1 MDRESGVLSTSRP
14 LDREKKA
21 GYTLTV
27 IAQDQGQPPLS
38 STATVEVAV
47 LDINDHSPQFQSS
60 SYTADI
66 SEDVPIGS
74 LVLEV
79 KAVDL
84 DQGPNSQVLYFL
96 SRGSQSMFIIDQNTG
111 RIITAA
117 PLDRERTASYT
128 FEVWAID
135 SSPANPHNS
144 TAQVTI
150 YIQDVNDNAPFFI
163 QDPLIVNISASSI
176 SSRRVLA
183 TMRAEDK
190 DFGANGSVF
199 YRFANPVRGFTINSL
214 TGDIQ
219 ATEKL
224 QTLTQSQRTLIVQ
237 AMDQGNPAQSSLGV
251 VIIYIR
257 EQIYRGIRFSRTAR
271 DVSLQENAAKGLTD
285 LNLCLFTAKTEVKG
299 FTIACFL
306 LVDTVVTQTQAQYP
320 DGSKTGISYSIFSG
334 NRMQSFGINHI
345 TGECADCTTYC
356 KMIFSRSTRLDH
368 CYFCELGE
376 IRVQRSEGLDFEET
390 PKLRLV
396 VKAETASSSSYMAV
410 NLILQD
416 VNDNLPRFQLQ
427 NYVAYIREAQ
437 GYDFPI
443 IQVQ

>member
-1 MDRESGVLSTSRP
+1 MT
-14 LDREKKA
+14 
-21 GYTLTV
+21 
-27 IAQDQGQPPLS
+27 
-38 STATVEVAV
+38 V

-79 KAVDL
+79 KAIDL
-84 DQGPNSQVLYFL
+84 DYGSNSQIVYFL
-96 SRGSQSMFIIDQNTG
+96 SHGSRSMFIIDHKTG

-128 FEVWAID
+128 FEVCATD
-135 SSPANPHNS
+135 SSPADPHNS

-150 YIQDVNDNAPFFI
+150 YIQDVNDNTPFFI
-163 QDPLIVNISASSI
+163 QDPLIVNISASSV
-176 SSRRVLA
+176 SNRRVLA

-199 YRFANPVRGFTINSL
+199 YRFANPVKGFTINSL

-251 VIIYIR
+251 VIIYIK
-257 EQIYRGIRFSRTAR
+257 EQSYRGIRFSRTAR
-271 DVSLQENAAKGLTD
+271 DVSLQENAAKGLID
-285 LNLCLFTAKTEVKG
+285 ICIFFN
-299 FTIACFL
+299 FL
-306 LVDTVVTQTQAQYP
+306 LHNLFMHDVSNTLKGNVSTLSNFPPIGTVVTQTQAQYP

-334 NRMQSFGINHI
+334 NKMQSFGINSI
-345 TGECADCTTYC
+345 TGKWKNCCTNC
-356 KMIFSRSTRLDH
+356 KTIFSIFT
-368 CYFCELGE
+368 
-376 IRVQRSEGLDFEET
+376 
-390 PKLRLV
+390 K
-396 VKAETASSSSYMAV
+396 
-410 NLILQD
+410 
-416 VNDNLPRFQLQ
+416 
-427 NYVAYIREAQ
+427 
-437 GYDFPI
+437 
-443 IQVQ
+443 

>member
-1 MDRESGVLSTSRP
+1 M
-14 LDREKKA
+14 
-21 GYTLTV
+21 
-27 IAQDQGQPPLS
+27 
-38 STATVEVAV
+38 
-47 LDINDHSPQFQSS
+47 NDNTPHFQSTT
-60 SYTADI
+60 YTADI

-96 SRGSQSMFIIDQNTG
+96 SSGSKSMFIIEQSTG

-117 PLDRERTASYT
+117 PLDRERTASFT
-128 FEVWAID
+128 FEVYATD
-135 SSPANPHNS
+135 SSPVNPLNS
-144 TAQVTI
+144 TAQVTV

-163 QDPLIVNISASSI
+163 QDPLIVNISASSV

-199 YRFANPVRGFTINSL
+199 YRFASPVKGFTINSL

-257 EQIYRGIRFSRTAR
+257 EQSYSGIRFSRMAR
-271 DVSLQENAAKGLTD
+271 DVSLQENAAQGLSRINFYLWI
-285 LNLCLFTAKTEVKG
+285 LNE
-299 FTIACFL
+299 
-306 LVDTVVTQTQAQYP
+306 
-320 DGSKTGISYSIFSG
+320 
-334 NRMQSFGINHI
+334 NI
-345 TGECADCTTYC
+345 T
-356 KMIFSRSTRLDH
+356 
-368 CYFCELGE
+368 
-376 IRVQRSEGLDFEET
+376 
-390 PKLRLV
+390 
-396 VKAETASSSSYMAV
+396 
-410 NLILQD
+410 N
-416 VNDNLPRFQLQ
+416 
-427 NYVAYIREAQ
+427 
-437 GYDFPI
+437 
-443 IQVQ
+443 

>member
-1 MDRESGVLSTSRP
+1 MLHFENAIYYCPLAAGDPSGDFHLDKQSGALSTSRP

-21 GYTLTV
+21 GYTLIVTV
-27 IAQDQGQPPLS
+27 QDMGQPSLS
-38 STATVEVAV
+38 STATVEVTV

-60 SYTADI
+60 TYTADV

-79 KAVDL
+79 KAIDL
-84 DQGPNSQVLYFL
+84 DHGPNSQVQYFL
-96 SRGSQSMFIIDQNTG
+96 SHGSQSMFIIDQNTG

-117 PLDRERTASYT
+117 PLDRERVASYN
-128 FEVWAID
+128 FEVCATD
-135 SSPANPHNS
+135 SSPANPRNS
-144 TAQVTI
+144 TTQVTV

-163 QDPLIVNISASSI
+163 QDPLIVNISATSV

-257 EQIYRGIRFSRTAR
+257 EQSYRGIRFSRTAR
-271 DVSLQENAAKGLTD
+271 DVSLQENAAKGLD
-285 LNLCLFTAKTEVKG
+285 YIIKC
-299 FTIACFL
+299 
-306 LVDTVVTQTQAQYP
+306 
-320 DGSKTGISYSIFSG
+320 
-334 NRMQSFGINHI
+334 IN
-345 TGECADCTTYC
+345 
-356 KMIFSRSTRLDH
+356 
-368 CYFCELGE
+368 
-376 IRVQRSEGLDFEET
+376 
-390 PKLRLV
+390 
-396 VKAETASSSSYMAV
+396 
-410 NLILQD
+410 ILQ
-416 VNDNLPRFQLQ
+416 NFGN
-427 NYVAYIREAQ
+427 I
-437 GYDFPI
+437 
-443 IQVQ
+443 

>member
-1 MDRESGVLSTSRP
+1 MDRQSGALSTSRP

-21 GYTLTV
+21 VYTLIVT
-27 IAQDQGQPPLS
+27 AQDQGQPSLS
-38 STATVEVAV
+38 GTATVEVNI
-47 LDINDHSPQFQSS
+47 LDMNDHSPQFQSS
-60 SYTADI
+60 TYTADV

-79 KAVDL
+79 KAIDL
-84 DQGPNSQVLYFL
+84 DHGPNSQVQYFL
-96 SRGSQSMFIIDQNTG
+96 SHGSQSMFIIDQNTG

-117 PLDRERTASYT
+117 PLDRERVASYT
-128 FEVWAID
+128 FEVYATD
-135 SSPANPHNS
+135 SSPANPRNS
-144 TAQVTI
+144 TAHVTV

-163 QDPLIVNISASSI
+163 LDPFIVNISASSV

-257 EQIYRGIRFSRTAR
+257 EQTYRGIRFSRTAR
-271 DVSLQENAAKGLTD
+271 DVSLQENAAKGLD
-285 LNLCLFTAKTEVKG
+285 DIIKCINIPQKF
-299 FTIACFL
+299 
-306 LVDTVVTQTQAQYP
+306 
-320 DGSKTGISYSIFSG
+320 G
-334 NRMQSFGINHI
+334 N
-345 TGECADCTTYC
+345 T
-356 KMIFSRSTRLDH
+356 
-368 CYFCELGE
+368 
-376 IRVQRSEGLDFEET
+376 
-390 PKLRLV
+390 
-396 VKAETASSSSYMAV
+396 
-410 NLILQD
+410 
-416 VNDNLPRFQLQ
+416 
-427 NYVAYIREAQ
+427 
-437 GYDFPI
+437 
-443 IQVQ
+443 

>member
-1 MDRESGVLSTSRP
+1 MAKCHAHLFDFVPIAGGDPSGDFRLDRESGVLYTSRP

-38 STATVEVAV
+38 STATVEVTI

-79 KAVDL
+79 KAIDL
-84 DQGPNSQVLYFL
+84 DYGPNSQVLYFL

-128 FEVWAID
+128 FEVCATD
-135 SSPANPHNS
+135 SSPADPHNS

-163 QDPLIVNISASSI
+163 QDPLIVNISAGSM

-237 AMDQGNPAQSSLGV
+237 AMDQGKPAQSSLGV

-257 EQIYRGIRFSRTAR
+257 EQSYKGIRFSRTAR
-271 DVSLQENAAKGLTD
+271 DVSLQENAAKGLTFYYTM
-285 LNLCLFTAKTEVKG
+285 C
-299 FTIACFL
+299 I
-306 LVDTVVTQTQAQYP
+306 
-320 DGSKTGISYSIFSG
+320 
-334 NRMQSFGINHI
+334 
-345 TGECADCTTYC
+345 
-356 KMIFSRSTRLDH
+356 
-368 CYFCELGE
+368 
-376 IRVQRSEGLDFEET
+376 
-390 PKLRLV
+390 
-396 VKAETASSSSYMAV
+396 
-410 NLILQD
+410 
-416 VNDNLPRFQLQ
+416 
-427 NYVAYIREAQ
+427 
-437 GYDFPI
+437 
-443 IQVQ
+443 

>member
-1 MDRESGVLSTSRP
+1 
-14 LDREKKA
+14 
-21 GYTLTV
+21 
-27 IAQDQGQPPLS
+27 
-38 STATVEVAV
+38 VEVTV

-79 KAVDL
+79 KAIDL

-128 FEVWAID
+128 FEVCATD
-135 SSPANPHNS
+135 SSPANPRNS
-144 TAQVTI
+144 TAQVTV

-163 QDPLIVNISASSI
+163 QDPLIVNISASSV

-224 QTLTQSQRTLIVQ
+224 QTLTQNQRTLIVQ

-257 EQIYRGIRFSRTAR
+257 EQSYRGIRFSRTAR
-271 DVSLQENAAKGLTD
+271 DVSLQENAAKGLWD
-285 LNLCLFTAKTEVKG
+285 IK
-299 FTIACFL
+299 
-306 LVDTVVTQTQAQYP
+306 
-320 DGSKTGISYSIFSG
+320 
-334 NRMQSFGINHI
+334 
-345 TGECADCTTYC
+345 
-356 KMIFSRSTRLDH
+356 
-368 CYFCELGE
+368 
-376 IRVQRSEGLDFEET
+376 
-390 PKLRLV
+390 
-396 VKAETASSSSYMAV
+396 
-410 NLILQD
+410 
-416 VNDNLPRFQLQ
+416 FQPFYLH
-427 NYVAYIREAQ
+427 V
-437 GYDFPI
+437 
-443 IQVQ
+443 

>member
-1 MDRESGVLSTSRP
+1 MLSTLRP
-14 LDREKKA
+14 LDRERRE

-27 IAQDQGQPPLS
+27 TAQDRGQPSLS
-38 STATVEVAV
+38 TTATVEVSV

-84 DQGPNSQVLYFL
+84 DEGVNSQVLYFL
-96 SRGSQSMFIIDQNTG
+96 SRGSQSKFIIDQKTG

-117 PLDRERTASYT
+117 LLDRERTASYT
-128 FEVWAID
+128 FEVCATD
-135 SSPANPHNS
+135 SSPANPRNA
-144 TAQVTI
+144 TAQVTV
-150 YIQDVNDNAPFFI
+150 YIQDVNDNAPIFI
-163 QDPLIVNISASSI
+163 QDPLVVNISASSVT
-176 SSRRVLA
+176 SRRVLA

-224 QTLTQSQRTLIVQ
+224 QTLTQSQRILIIQ

-257 EQIYRGIRFSRTAR
+257 EQSYTGIRFSRTAR
-271 DVSLQENAAKGLTD
+271 DVSLQENAAKGKYEWHNVWKQQVQLIDFNGTFYLT
-285 LNLCLFTAKTEVKG
+285 G
-299 FTIACFL
+299 
-306 LVDTVVTQTQAQYP
+306 TVVTQTQARYP
-320 DGSKTGISYSIFSG
+320 DGSQTGISYSIFSG
-334 NRMQSFGINHI
+334 NVLQSFGINTI
-345 TGECADCTTYC
+345 TGKD
-356 KMIFSRSTRLDH
+356 RN
-368 CYFCELGE
+368 G
-376 IRVQRSEGLDFEET
+376 
-390 PKLRLV
+390 
-396 VKAETASSSSYMAV
+396 
-410 NLILQD
+410 
-416 VNDNLPRFQLQ
+416 
-427 NYVAYIREAQ
+427 
-437 GYDFPI
+437 
-443 IQVQ
+443 